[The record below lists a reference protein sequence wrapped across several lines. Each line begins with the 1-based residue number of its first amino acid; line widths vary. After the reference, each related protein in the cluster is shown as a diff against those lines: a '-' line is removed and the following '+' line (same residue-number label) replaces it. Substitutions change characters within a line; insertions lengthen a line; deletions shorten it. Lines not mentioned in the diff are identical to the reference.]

1 MSAKKPRGHPSWV
14 TGTKLT
20 FLDRYSDD
28 WQKAID
34 MGLTQA
40 GIFYD
45 RVTKR
50 FINRF
55 GWHFDRWSDP
65 EDDSDIDEA
74 TLNNEDP
81 QDGLS
86 TEELEKR
93 NKYFRELQDVRYAFF
108 GQMMTSV
115 DADLTF

>member
-1 MSAKKPRGHPSWV
+1 MSTKKPRGRPSWV

-20 FLDRYSDD
+20 FLERYSED

-45 RVTKR
+45 RVTRR
-50 FINRF
+50 FIKRF
-55 GWHFDRWSDP
+55 GWFFDRWSDP
-65 EDDSDIDEA
+65 EDDPDIDEA
-74 TLNNEDP
+74 ALDDEDP

-86 TEELEKR
+86 MEEVEKR
-93 NKYFRELQDVRYAFF
+93 NKYFHELRDVRFAFF
-108 GQMMTSV
+108 GHTGG
-115 DADLTF
+115 A